1 MPTIALKVQ
10 GNGAYQ
16 QIQNIVGASFAYQ
29 AVDDSDGTGHDSDAT
44 YVRLRNIGPDTGTV
58 SFVAFQGISGFLP
71 QSITVNVVAKR
82 NAGGN
87 PEIDIGLQRAG
98 TFALSGVTFL
108 PGAGYTLESR
118 IFGSNGINPLT
129 GAAWAVGDLVGVEL
143 CIVTEPGS
151 AGSNRITLVSGSLD
165 YAPLTNRRSRI
176 PNMQVTLA

>member
-1 MPTIALKVQ
+1 MPTLALKVQ
-10 GNGAYQ
+10 NNGAYQ
-16 QIQNIVGASFAYQ
+16 QIQDITGATFAYQ
-29 AVDDSDGTGHDSDAT
+29 AVDDSDGTTHDSNTT
-44 YVRLRNIGPDTGTV
+44 YIRLRNIGPDTGTV

-71 QSITVNVVAKR
+71 RSVTINVAARR
-82 NAGGN
+82 NAAGN

-98 TFALSGVTFL
+98 FFALSGSTFL
-108 PGAGYTLESR
+108 PGASYAVESR
-118 IFGSNGINPLT
+118 TFGSNGINPLT